1 MGVKLLTTKEFGI
14 EAGLTT
20 DTVKKYCQ
28 NGNVKGKKQA
38 HSGVWLIRESELK
51 RWQK

>member
-1 MGVKLLTTKEFGI
+1 MAARYLTTKEFG
-14 EAGLTT
+14 ELAGLEV

-28 NGNVKGKKQA
+28 NKNIKAKKERY
-38 HSGVWLIRESELK
+38 SGVWLIRESELK